1 VVRSVQ
7 GCELTDFGRT
17 LLERA
22 ESIERAMSGLAEL
35 DGPSASRPSIY
46 SGLVRVLAPEGFG
59 ACFVAPVL
67 ARMHKN
73 VAAVEVM
80 RRISE
85 EVVARRAELWPDR
98 PISER

>member
-1 VVRSVQ
+1 
-7 GCELTDFGRT
+7 
-17 LLERA
+17 
-22 ESIERAMSGLAEL
+22 
-35 DGPSASRPSIY
+35 
-46 SGLVRVLAPEGFG
+46 
-59 ACFVAPVL
+59 
-67 ARMHKN
+67 MHKN